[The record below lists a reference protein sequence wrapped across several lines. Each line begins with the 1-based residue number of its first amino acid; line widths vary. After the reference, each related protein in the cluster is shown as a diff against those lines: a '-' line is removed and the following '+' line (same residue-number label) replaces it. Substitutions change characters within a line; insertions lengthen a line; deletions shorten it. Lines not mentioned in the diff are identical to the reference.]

1 MKRGLVTG
9 MILAGATALGALSVQ
24 AQSSNSLQPSISSAW
39 EHTNLSQDGCFA
51 RAKST
56 MERLNYRRV
65 EKIGNTTFGDRG
77 NFQVGI
83 RCVSEKQMYYVF
95 GGGPGDQD
103 QQLDK
108 YINEMKA
115 AFGK

>member
-1 MKRGLVTG
+1 MVGVVAL
-9 MILAGATALGALSVQ
+9 GATAAQ
-24 AQSSNSLQPSISSAW
+24 AQSPSISSAW
-39 EHTNLSQDGCFA
+39 ESMNLSQDDCFA

-56 MERLNYRRV
+56 MDRLNYQRIERV
-65 EKIGNTTFGDRG
+65 GNTTFGDRG
-77 NFQVGI
+77 NFQIGV

-103 QQLDK
+103 AQLDR

-115 AFGK
+115 AIGAGR